1 MEDQIRPD
9 PDDLLAAIQRDEARE
24 GRGKL
29 KIFFGMAAGVG
40 KTYAMLES
48 ARSLKDAGVDVVVG
62 YVETHKR
69 RETEAL
75 LAGLEVIP
83 RLKVEYRGT
92 VMEEMD
98 TDTIIERNPKL
109 VLVDEL
115 AHTNAPGVRHVKRWQ
130 DVVEILQAGIDV
142 YTTVNVQH
150 FESRTDAVQQIT
162 GITVRETVPDS
173 LLDMAD
179 EIELIDL
186 SPEQLRK
193 RLAEG
198 KVYTPER
205 VETAAG
211 NFFRTGNLTALRE
224 MSLRLTAEHVDHKLR
239 DYMQAKRISG
249 PWKSGE
255 RLLVGIG
262 PSPFSEHL
270 VRWTR
275 RMAYT
280 LEAPWIALY
289 VETPKPLSAASKA
302 QVEQTLALV
311 RSLGGEVATTVSED
325 VNEALLKAARQ
336 RNVTQIVIGK
346 PHHTPVQS
354 LLRGGSLVDKIIRAS
369 GDIDIY
375 VVTGDKD
382 LPSETA
388 RRFQMPQTTRHS
400 KWNDYFLAVIVIALV
415 TAVNLLAYSA
425 LPWLGY
431 QVVGLTDLF
440 AVLLIAVYIG
450 RGPALLAAGVSA
462 ISWNFLF
469 ITPRL
474 TFEVSKLQD
483 LVLLVLYF
491 AIALIAG
498 NLTARI
504 RTQER
509 IARHNSERNS
519 ALYRLAHDTA
529 TALNMDDI
537 LTTAVTQIGNVF
549 DARVAILLTKG
560 DTLDMTAHPAST
572 FEVNEKEYS
581 VARWVYENRKTAG
594 RYTDTLPLATAQYF
608 PLLTPSLIVGVIGIS
623 LRHDERLSFNKE
635 VLLETFINQIALVI
649 ERELLSEA
657 AEQSAMLQE
666 SERLYSVLLN
676 SISHELRTP
685 IATIMGAASGLVDPS
700 ISASEQARM
709 ELTEAIQTAAD
720 RLNRLVENLLDM
732 SRLESGRMRLKLD
745 WCDVGDIVG
754 VAAKRF
760 DQCFRERP
768 FKIQL
773 PPDLPLVQLDYVLI
787 EQVLVNLIDNACNYT
802 PKGTQIQLSAQMVD
816 HTLEL
821 VVSDN
826 GPGLP
831 PDDFE
836 RVFEKFYRVKGS
848 ISGGTGL
855 GLSICR
861 GLVEAHGGTMTAGNS
876 SEGGARFV
884 IRLPAASPPPPVR
897 EAAV

>member
-1 MEDQIRPD
+1 MHEQTRPN
-9 PDDLLAAIQRDEARE
+9 PDDLLAAIQKDEARQ

-40 KTYAMLES
+40 KTYAMLEA

-69 RETEAL
+69 LETEAL
-75 LAGLEVIP
+75 IAGLEVIP
-83 RLKVEYRGT
+83 RQKVEYRGT
-92 VMEEMD
+92 VIDEMD
-98 TDTIIERNPKL
+98 TDAIIERHPNL

-162 GITVRETVPDS
+162 GIVVRETVPDS
-173 LLDMAD
+173 LLDRAD

-239 DYMQAKRISG
+239 DYMEAKRIAW

-289 VETPKPLSAASKA
+289 VETSNPLSVGVKA
-302 QVEQTLALV
+302 QVEPTLALV
-311 RSLGGEVATTVSED
+311 RSLGGEVVTTVSSD
-325 VNEALLKAARQ
+325 VNEALLRIARQ

-346 PHHTPVQS
+346 PRHTPIQS
-354 LLRGGSLVDKIIRAS
+354 LLRGGSLVDRIIRAS

-375 VVTGDKD
+375 VVTGDK
-382 LPSETA
+382 LQRSETN
-388 RRFQMPQTTRHS
+388 RRFQMPQATRHS
-400 KWNDYFLAVIVIALV
+400 EWKHYIWAVGIIALV

-450 RGPALLAAGVSA
+450 RGPALLAAAVSA

-474 TFEVSKLQD
+474 TLEVSKLQD

-504 RTQER
+504 RVQER
-509 IARHNSERNS
+509 AARRNAERNS
-519 ALYRLAHDTA
+519 ALYRLAHETA

-537 LTTAVTQIGNVF
+537 LTTAVTQIANVF
-549 DARVAILLTKG
+549 DARVAILLTRG
-560 DTLDMTAHPAST
+560 ETLDTTAHPAST
-572 FEVNEKEYS
+572 YAISEKEYS

-594 RYTDTLPLATAQYF
+594 RYTDTLPLAAAQYF
-608 PLLTPSLIVGVIGIS
+608 PLLTPSLTVGVIGIS
-623 LRHDERLSFNKE
+623 LRRDERLSFDKE
-635 VLLETFINQIALVI
+635 VLLETFINQVALVI

-657 AEQSAMLQE
+657 AGQSAMLQE

-685 IATIMGAASGLVDPS
+685 IATIVGAASGLIDPS
-700 ISASEQARM
+700 IGASQQSRLD
-709 ELTEAIQTAAD
+709 LTEDIQSAAN

-732 SRLESGRMRLKLD
+732 SRLESGRMRLKLE
-745 WCDVGDIVG
+745 WCDVGDIIG

-760 DQCFRERP
+760 DSCFSEHP
-768 FKIQL
+768 FRIQL
-773 PPDLPLVQLDYVLI
+773 QPELPLVQLDYVLI

-802 PKGTQIQLSAQMVD
+802 PAGTPITLSAQRLDAV
-816 HTLEL
+816 LEIA
-821 VVSDN
+821 VSDH

-831 PDDFE
+831 ADDFE

-848 ISGGTGL
+848 IAGGTGL

-861 GLVEAHGGTMTAGNS
+861 GLVEAHGGTMSAGNNPD
-876 SEGGARFV
+876 GGARFT